1 MAADQPTA
9 RDAVIRQAAFD
20 HVRGLQSRDLVLS
33 HEDIARGF
41 MFEGQRW
48 PLWNPQRGIFK
59 PRGMPFLL
67 SIRTVFPR
75 KGGRIWYDDQRH
87 VHQQIFAGE
96 EELDYAF
103 MGTDPSAADNAW
115 LREAADQQIPLIY
128 FLGVSP
134 GRYQAIIP
142 TFVVDWD
149 PRRLIARIAFG
160 ELAGATATATA
171 PDAVERR
178 YALRLVKQRL
188 HQASFRDSVLAAYDH
203 RCAISNLP
211 DDYLLDAAH
220 IMADA
225 HELLGQ
231 PVLAN
236 GIALSKIHHA
246 AFDNHLI
253 GIDPDG
259 RVHVSERLLMLHD
272 GPLLE
277 QSLKAVAGALI
288 RLPRSQAASP
298 GSRPACDRDS
308 SSSSVLPR

>member
-1 MAADQPTA
+1 MATDQLIA

-20 HVRGLQSRDLVLS
+20 HVRFLQSRDLVLS
-33 HEDIARGF
+33 HGDIRRGF

-59 PRGMPFLL
+59 PREMPFLL

-75 KGGRIWYDDQRH
+75 KGGRVWYDDQRQ
-87 VHQQIFAGE
+87 VHQQIYAGE
-96 EELDYAF
+96 DELDYAF
-103 MGTDPSAADNAW
+103 MGTDPSAADNVW
-115 LREAADQQIPLIY
+115 LREAAERQIPLIY

-134 GRYQAIIP
+134 GRYQAIVP

-149 PRRLIARIAFG
+149 SHRLTARIAFG

-188 HQASFRDSVLAAYDH
+188 HQASFRDSVLAAYEH

-211 DDYLLDAAH
+211 DDHLLDAAH

-231 PVLAN
+231 PVVSN

-253 GIDPDG
+253 GVDPDG

-288 RLPRSQAASP
+288 RLPRSQQHYP
-298 GSRPACDRDS
+298 DRDRLAARFEQFKR
-308 SSSSVLPR
+308 VA

>member
-1 MAADQPTA
+1 
-9 RDAVIRQAAFD
+9 
-20 HVRGLQSRDLVLS
+20 
-33 HEDIARGF
+33 
-41 MFEGQRW
+41 MFQGQRW

-87 VHQQIFAGE
+87 VHGQIFAGE
-96 EELDYAF
+96 EVLDYAF
-103 MGTDPSAADNAW
+103 MGNDPSAPDNVW
-115 LREAADQQIPLIY
+115 LREAAERQIPFIY

-149 PRRLIARIAFG
+149 PRRLTARIAFG
-160 ELAGATATATA
+160 ELAGATARATA
-171 PDAVERR
+171 PDPVERR

-203 RCAISNLP
+203 RGAISNLP
-211 DDYLLDAAH
+211 DDHLLDAAH

-231 PVLAN
+231 LVIAN

-253 GIDPDG
+253 GIAPDG

-277 QSLKAVAGALI
+277 QSLKAIAGRLI
-288 RLPRSQAASP
+288 RLPRSQQHQS
-298 GSRPACDRDS
+298 DRDRF
-308 SSSSVLPR
+308 VVRFEQIKRAA

>member
-1 MAADQPTA
+1 MATDLVA

-20 HVRGLQSRDLVLS
+20 HIRALQARDLVLS
-33 HEDIARGF
+33 HEAIKPGF
-41 MFEGQRW
+41 LFEGQRW

-59 PRGMPFLL
+59 PSGLPFLL
-67 SIRTVFPR
+67 SIRTVYPR
-75 KGGRIWYDDQRH
+75 RGARISYDDQRR
-87 VHQQIFAGE
+87 VHGQIFAGE
-96 EELDYAF
+96 EVLDYAF
-103 MGTDPSAADNAW
+103 MGTDPAAPDNVW
-115 LREAADQQIPLIY
+115 LREAAERQVPMIY

-134 GRYQAIIP
+134 GRYQAILP

-149 PRRLIARIAFG
+149 ARGLTARIAFG
-160 ELAGATATATA
+160 ELAGATATATT
-171 PDAVERR
+171 PDLAERR

-188 HQASFRDSVLAAYDH
+188 HQASFREGVLAAYEH

-211 DDYLLDAAH
+211 HDHLLDAAH
-220 IMADA
+220 TMADP

-236 GIALSKIHHA
+236 GLALSKIHHA

-253 GIDPDG
+253 GIDPDR

-277 QSLKAVAGALI
+277 QSLKATAGMQIRSPRRQEDRPDQDRLAARFEQFKRVA
-288 RLPRSQAASP
+288 
-298 GSRPACDRDS
+298 
-308 SSSSVLPR
+308 

>member
-1 MAADQPTA
+1 MAADQTTA

-20 HVRGLQSRDLVLS
+20 HVRGLQSRDLVLR

-75 KGGRIWYDDQRH
+75 KGGRVWYDDQRR
-87 VHQQIFAGE
+87 VHQQIFAGD

-115 LREAADQQIPLIY
+115 LREAAEQQIPLIY

-149 PRRLIARIAFG
+149 PHRLSARIAFG
-160 ELAGATATATA
+160 ELAGATATAIA
-171 PDAVERR
+171 PDVVERR

-188 HQASFRDSVLAAYDH
+188 HQAAFRDSVLAAYDH

-211 DDYLLDAAH
+211 DDHLLDAAH

-259 RVHVSERLLMLHD
+259 RV
-272 GPLLE
+272 P
-277 QSLKAVAGALI
+277 
-288 RLPRSQAASP
+288 SP
-298 GSRPACDRDS
+298 SGC
-308 SSSSVLPR
+308 

>member
-1 MAADQPTA
+1 MT
-9 RDAVIRQAAFD
+9 F
-20 HVRGLQSRDLVLS
+20 
-33 HEDIARGF
+33 ARGF

-75 KGGRIWYDDQRH
+75 KGGRVWYDDQRH
-87 VHQQIFAGE
+87 VHRQIFAGDDK
-96 EELDYAF
+96 LDYAF
-103 MGTDPSAADNAW
+103 RGTDPGAPDNNW
-115 LREAADQQIPLIY
+115 LREAAERQVPLIY

-134 GRYQAIIP
+134 RRYQAIVP
-142 TFVVDWD
+142 TFVVGWD
-149 PRRLIARIAFG
+149 PRRLTARIAFG
-160 ELAGATATATA
+160 DLAGATASATA
-171 PDAVERR
+171 PDPVERR
-178 YALRLVKQRL
+178 YAQRLVKQRL

-211 DDYLLDAAH
+211 DDHLLDAAH

-225 HELLGQ
+225 HELLGH
-231 PVLAN
+231 PVVAN
-236 GIALSKIHHA
+236 GIALSRIHHA

-277 QSLKAVAGALI
+277 QSLKAAAGTLI
-288 RLPRSQAASP
+288 RVPRSEQQHPDRGRLAIRFEQFKRAA
-298 GSRPACDRDS
+298 
-308 SSSSVLPR
+308 